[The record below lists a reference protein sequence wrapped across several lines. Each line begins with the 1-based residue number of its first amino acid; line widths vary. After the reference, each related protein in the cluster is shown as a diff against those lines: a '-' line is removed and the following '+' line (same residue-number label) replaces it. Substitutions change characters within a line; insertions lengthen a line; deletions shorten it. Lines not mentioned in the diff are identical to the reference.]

1 MFLLIFKQVVFLFK
15 ESYINMTATLNKPD
29 SLLQQTNVKMYGWD
43 KKIKQYLNMFYQ
55 PSMFYPNI

>member
-29 SLLQQTNVKMYGWD
+29 SLLQQTNVKMYG
-43 KKIKQYLNMFYQ
+43 
-55 PSMFYPNI
+55 